1 MFHLNLHRS
10 WWFDRLILLI
20 LIFLIDQLNFSLINN
35 FYFIGHFK
43 QDKGKKHFRMFMSQ
57 PKLIAS
63 RVFIVL
69 NQWWHQLLGSCYVV
83 LLTPAPA
90 LFPGF
95 SSLFGTLTVKS
106 LRVLVTEELILKQE
120 PQWRRQVRRC
130 FFSELNC
137 STHSCT
143 CSLKPITS
151 VYKTESLSS
160 KNWRQSSTGTLGQL
174 VWGFPVDTK
183 IWICSC
189 LLCKMSYF
197 HIIYI
202 HCPVYFISR
211 LLIIPDIV

>member
-35 FYFIGHFK
+35 FHFVGHFK
-43 QDKGKKHFRMFMSQ
+43 QDKGTKHFRMFMRQ

-83 LLTPAPA
+83 HAPVMSWALL
-90 LFPGF
+90 PGF
-95 SSLFGTLTVKS
+95 SSLCGTLTVKS
-106 LRVLVTEELILKQE
+106 LRVLVTEELIPKQE
-120 PQWRRQVRRC
+120 PQWRQVRRC

-137 STHSCT
+137 FTHSYT
-143 CSLKPITS
+143 WSLKPITS

-160 KNWRQSSTGTLGQL
+160 KNWRQSSIGTLGQL
-174 VWGFPVDTK
+174 VWGFPVGTK